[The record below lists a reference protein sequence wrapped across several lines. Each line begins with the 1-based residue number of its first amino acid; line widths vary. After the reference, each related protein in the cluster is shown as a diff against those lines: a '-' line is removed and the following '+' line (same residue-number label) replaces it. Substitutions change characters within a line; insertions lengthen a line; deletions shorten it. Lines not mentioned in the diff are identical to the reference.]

1 MYVFSGAASSQT
13 EPVKDSDIW
22 STMAAAARISVPAS
36 RARGGEV
43 TQTYVTGS
51 TGQQPPDNHLGTS
64 LTIWEGSAPTS
75 RMPEINKALTGPV
88 RPARWM
94 MITDE
99 DGTRTTIRLVLFVR
113 WLRGSARH
121 SATHAKAVHK
131 LIQERLG
138 PFDAWFD
145 PDPLYQEFVNRQS

>member
-1 MYVFSGAASSQT
+1 M
-13 EPVKDSDIW
+13 
-22 STMAAAARISVPAS
+22 
-36 RARGGEV
+36 
-43 TQTYVTGS
+43 TQTYATGS
-51 TGQQPPDNHLGTS
+51 TGQQPPDDHLGTS

-75 RMPEINKALTGPV
+75 QMPEIMKALTGPT
-88 RPARWM
+88 RPARWT
-94 MITDE
+94 MIADE
-99 DGTRTTIRLVLFVR
+99 DRTRTTMRLVVFVH

-138 PFDAWFD
+138 PFEAQFD